1 MHKSFNCIHQL
12 APMCKPCG
20 SLGECASALT
30 PNGISIS
37 LAAFTEFIRVPNIE
51 INIHTDLRTLHI
63 SKHQDCQTFL
73 FVRPYRQFLERSWAR
88 LATSQLMKHGL
99 KFKKKTTFITVSLD
113 QVVSQ
118 AHAQYYVQCCW
129 HMPYQHWMSKTH
141 WQIFNFKHWTHTVVV
156 QE

>member
-20 SLGECASALT
+20 YLGECASALT

-37 LAAFTEFIRVPNIE
+37 LAAFTELIRVPNIE

-88 LATSQLMKHGL
+88 LATSQLMKHRL
-99 KFKKKTTFITVSLD
+99 KFKKNNFYYGISRPGCLTSSCSILCAVLLT
-113 QVVSQ
+113 
-118 AHAQYYVQCCW
+118 HAISALNV
-129 HMPYQHWMSKTH
+129 K
-141 WQIFNFKHWTHTVVV
+141 NA
-156 QE
+156 